1 MHYVEPQIEIMDS
14 SVSEIVL
21 VPSGLR
27 PSGKSTISA
36 ASESIISTR
45 DTQCMAY
52 LYNIWDIYIV
62 AIMLS
67 MHQIPLKVLNSNFKY
82 MSPLTFD
89 TITFCAFAYSAV

>member
-1 MHYVEPQIEIMDS
+1 MHYFEPQIEIMDS

-36 ASESIISTR
+36 TSESIISTR

-52 LYNIWDIYIV
+52 LYIRSILCLLFYLRV
-62 AIMLS
+62 S
-67 MHQIPLKVLNSNFKY
+67 
-82 MSPLTFD
+82 
-89 TITFCAFAYSAV
+89 SAN